1 MGAEQVQGLAFALEL
16 GCDALVISSDDA
28 AIWEAAAI
36 ARAAAGGAKVGS
48 LADLDGAAA
57 LLAPQRPEQLLRT
70 LPEVVVGDSGGLVP
84 VRSELAQMLGAAPP
98 RAARA
103 PVASTAAQA
112 QHDAQA
118 VREARLRRFG
128 GAEQAR

>member
-1 MGAEQVQGLAFALEL
+1 MVPHELTQRHPAGFRFALHDCTCEKH
-16 GCDALVISSDDA
+16 AEA
-28 AIWEAAAI
+28 QAAAI